1 MKGKS
6 LKFHLGIGII
16 LNGFGR
22 VIQFARQMVFS
33 RLLGDVLFGQYS
45 FIISLVTLISIP
57 IKGGFQAL
65 SGREIPRLKNEI
77 KLQRGFLKTSSFVIL
92 VMTVVLGA
100 LGAFIFHFYDFTDK
114 YSYIKPAFF
123 GILLFTLLRSLMD
136 LWSVQYQAENETGA
150 ANFSNTILPGV
161 FSLALVYGYVIF
173 RGDEKNLL
181 DIFLIISF
189 AIFLSVVVIIIFK
202 KPLIWKSFRKPTE
215 FKTREWLSEGLSLML
230 LSSFAITLKK
240 LNIVMVGLFMEPTQ
254 VGYYAVADNLAL
266 LAVFGLLALKKVIG
280 PRLAAA
286 YQEGNYQAFRRLVKL
301 GKLIGGGT
309 TIVLSL
315 PFLLL
320 SDEVLSYYGDGFVA
334 ARIPMIIIMSAQI
347 INAFIGP
354 LDLSFIMMGKQ
365 NIVTR
370 SVVLALILNAVF
382 AALLIPRFGLL
393 GAACAQSAGLIVPRL
408 MLSYFYY
415 RQWHTLEA

>member
-16 LNGFGR
+16 LNGLGR

-33 RLLGDVLFGQYS
+33 RLLGEVLFGQYS

-57 IKGGFQAL
+57 IKGGFQTL
-65 SGREIPRLKNEI
+65 SGREIPRLKDQL
-77 KLQRGFLKTSSFVIL
+77 KLRRGFLKTSSSVIIL
-92 VMTVVLGA
+92 MTLILGA
-100 LGAFIFHFYDFTDK
+100 LGIVALNLFSFPEK
-114 YSYIKPAFF
+114 YAYIEPAFW

-150 ANFSNTILPGV
+150 ANFSNTILPGL
-161 FSLALVYGYVIF
+161 FSLAFVYGYVTYQEESSL
-173 RGDEKNLL
+173 R
-181 DIFLIISF
+181 DIFLLIG
-189 AIFLSVVVIIIFK
+189 AALLLSVLVMFLYK
-202 KPLIWKSFRKPTE
+202 KPLIWKALRKPTE
-215 FKTREWLSEGLSLML
+215 FKTKEWLSEGLSLML
-230 LSSFAITLKK
+230 LSSIAITLKK
-240 LNIVMVGLFMEPTQ
+240 VNIVLVGLFMEPAQ

-286 YQEGNYQAFRRLVKL
+286 YQEGNYKEFRKLVKL
-301 GKLIGGGT
+301 GKLVGGGA

-320 SDEVLSYYGDGFVA
+320 SGEVLSYYGEGFIA

-354 LDLSFIMMGKQ
+354 LDLSFIMIGKQ
-365 NIVTR
+365 NLVTR
-370 SVVLALILNAVF
+370 SVVLALILNAVL
-382 AALLIPRFGLL
+382 ATLLIPDFGLI
-393 GAACAQSAGLIVPRL
+393 GAACAQAAGLVVPRL
-408 MLSYFYY
+408 MLSYYYY
-415 RQWHTLEA
+415 R